1 MTHEHFLATDH
12 LADAAVLDLLD
23 HAARIKRDDP
33 RGGLEGKTLGAVF
46 FNPSL
51 RTRASFEVGMF
62 RHGGHMLNLEPGKGV
77 WAFETRSGVVMDDD
91 KAEHVAEAAAV
102 LGRYCDTLGVRAF
115 PAAPTWDEARRDEV
129 IHAFARHA
137 GVPVINLESARR
149 HPCQGLA
156 DALTIRETLGNDTR
170 GKRFVLSWAWHP
182 KALPTAVP
190 TSAAIAAARLGMEVV
205 VARPPG
211 FDLDPEDQAT
221 IAEIARRNGGSFA
234 ASESQDDAL
243 ADADIVYAKSWG
255 SLAAFG
261 VAEAEAGLR
270 APHRSW
276 IINEERMRTTRGGA
290 GAFLHC
296 LPVRRN
302 VVVSDGVLEG
312 PWSRVVD
319 QAENRLHVQRAVLL
333 SLIGKGAR

>member
-1 MTHEHFLATDH
+1 MRLEHFLATDH
-12 LADAAVLDLLD
+12 LSDAAVLDLLD
-23 HAARIKRDDP
+23 HASRIKRDDP

-77 WAFETRSGVVMDDD
+77 WAFETRRGIVMDDD

-102 LGRYCDTLGVRAF
+102 LGRYCDALGVRAF
-115 PAAPTWDEARRDEV
+115 PAAPTWEEARRDEV
-129 IHAFARHA
+129 IHAFAAHA

-156 DALTIRETLGNDTR
+156 DAMTIRERLGRGTQ

-190 TSAAIAAARLGMEVV
+190 NSAAIAAARLGMDVV

-211 FDLDPEDQAT
+211 FDLDPEDSAT
-221 IAEIARRNGGSFA
+221 IAEIARRNGGSF
-234 ASESQDDAL
+234 SSHDDLDESL
-243 ADADIVYAKSWG
+243 EDADIVYAKSWG
-255 SLAAFG
+255 SLEAFG
-261 VAEAEAGLR
+261 QPDEEARLR
-270 APHRSW
+270 EPHRSW
-276 IINEERMRTTRGGA
+276 IINEERMLSTREGA

-333 SLIGKGAR
+333 ALMKGRLR